1 MRGSGSIG
9 RYGAHGS
16 MLGGALPLPGAA
28 AAAAISDGGA
38 LPNPMLLGK
47 TLQAKA
53 QAMLAEKQLEAIEKN
68 VAIAKDRAN
77 TASSDVTTKF
87 RLMKLRMLGSFIKN
101 IATLIRNLM
110 RPLGII
116 LKDLSP
122 YIALFVVIMMLF
134 YGYRFG
140 TPKLNFGSS
149 SKRRDEVFNRFKS
162 RWQRFK
168 SWWADKLGILAPGHR
183 YRALMRMLNPLAGRF
198 KKLPRPMM
206 VNGRCDD
213 MEWREL
219 GGDGRAG
226 MCARTYSP
234 KDIQWV
240 MDADKMP
247 ELSRMPEA
255 LYSKVTNGGRK
266 LQVTIPWA
274 LQGTFYVPQCSKAT
288 FADGTSAGGLFKDDG
303 MACRKKEVQVPV
315 YGKRYRVK
323 NKAVDDYASE
333 SKPKC

>member
-1 MRGSGSIG
+1 MRDPTTTRAFS
-9 RYGAHGS
+9 
-16 MLGGALPLPGAA
+16 GGAA
-28 AAAAISDGGA
+28 
-38 LPNPMLLGK
+38 PNPMLLTQ

-53 QAMLAEKQLEAIEKN
+53 QAMLAEKQLEAVEKT

-77 TASSDVTTKF
+77 TSSTEVATKF
-87 RLMKLRMLGSFIKN
+87 RLMRLRMFGSFIKN
-101 IATLIRNLM
+101 VATFFRNLM

-122 YIALFVVIMMLF
+122 YIALFVVIMVLF

-140 TPKLNFGSS
+140 TPRLNFGSS
-149 SKRRDEVFNRFKS
+149 SKRRDDAFRKMKN

-168 SWWADKLGILAPGHR
+168 DWWADKLGVLAPGHR
-183 YRALMRMLNPLAGRF
+183 YRALMRMLNPLGGHF

-206 VNGRCDD
+206 VHGRCDN
-213 MEWREL
+213 MTWREL
-219 GGDGRAG
+219 GGDGRSG
-226 MCARTYSP
+226 MCASTYSP

-247 ELSRMPEA
+247 ELSRMPEN
-255 LYSKVTNGGRK
+255 LYESTTNGGKK

-274 LQGTFYVPQCSKAT
+274 LQGTFYVPQCSKAQ

-303 MACRKKEVQVPV
+303 MACRKKEVQVPT

-323 NKAVDDYASE
+323 NKSVDDYASE
-333 SKPKC
+333 AKPKC

>member
-1 MRGSGSIG
+1 MRGGGSIG
-9 RYGAHGS
+9 RHDAHAS
-16 MLGGALPLPGAA
+16 MLGGAEA
-28 AAAAISDGGA
+28 
-38 LPNPMLLGK
+38 NPMLLAQ

-68 VAIAKDRAN
+68 VAIAKDRAD
-77 TASSDVTTKF
+77 TSSSEVATKF
-87 RLMKLRMLGSFIKN
+87 RLMKLRMFGSFIKN
-101 IATLIRNLM
+101 VATLLRNLI
-110 RPLGII
+110 RPLGVI

-140 TPKLNFGSS
+140 APKLNFGSS
-149 SKRRDEVFNRFKS
+149 SKRRDEAFKKFKS

-168 SWWADKLGILAPGHR
+168 DWWAEKLGGIAPGHR
-183 YRALMRMLNPLAGRF
+183 YRALMRMLNPLAGHF
-198 KKLPRPMM
+198 KKLARPVM

-213 MEWREL
+213 VQWREL

-226 MCARTYSP
+226 MCARTYAP

-247 ELSRMPEA
+247 ELSRMPDS
-255 LYSKVTNGGRK
+255 LYDKTTNGGKK

-274 LQGTFYVPQCSKAT
+274 LQGTFYVPQCSKAQ
-288 FADGTSAGGLFKDDG
+288 FADGTSAEGLFKDDG
-303 MACRKKEVQVPV
+303 MACRKKEVQVPT

-323 NKAVDDYASE
+323 NKAVDDYATE
-333 SKPKC
+333 SAPKC

>member
-1 MRGSGSIG
+1 MREPSLRAFS
-9 RYGAHGS
+9 
-16 MLGGALPLPGAA
+16 GGAA
-28 AAAAISDGGA
+28 
-38 LPNPMLLGK
+38 PNPMLLTQ

-53 QAMLAEKQLEAIEKN
+53 QAMLAEKQMEAIEKTAA
-68 VAIAKDRAN
+68 VAKQRAN
-77 TASSDVTTKF
+77 TSSSEVATKF
-87 RLMKLRMLGSFIKN
+87 RLMRLRMFGSFIKN
-101 IATLIRNLM
+101 VATFFRNLM

-122 YIALFVVIMMLF
+122 YIALFVVIMVLF

-140 TPKLNFGSS
+140 TPRLNFGSS
-149 SKRRDEVFNRFKS
+149 SKRRDDAFRKMKN

-168 SWWADKLGILAPGHR
+168 DWWADKLGVLAPGHR
-183 YRALMRMLNPLAGRF
+183 YRALLRMLNPLAGHF

-206 VNGRCDD
+206 VHGRCDN
-213 MEWREL
+213 MTWREL
-219 GGDGRAG
+219 GGDGRSG
-226 MCARTYSP
+226 MCASTYSP

-247 ELSRMPEA
+247 ELSRMPEN
-255 LYSKVTNGGRK
+255 LYNDVTNGGKK

-274 LQGTFYVPQCSKAT
+274 LQGTFYVPQCSKAQ

-303 MACRKKEVQVPV
+303 MACRKKEVQVPT

-323 NKAVDDYASE
+323 NKSVDDYASE
-333 SKPKC
+333 AKPKC